1 MNTEQCLFCLL
12 WSAYVRNPPQ
22 EKKKQKVYKYAAS
35 LDLSIRS
42 GLSSRVER
50 MLMAEKFSAWEFTAG
65 LSTPTVMS
73 QEPCASL
80 LETLWSVNLLSILRS
95 VIWAFANNSG
105 FPRQRARA
113 KAQWYTLH
121 SSEGSLPRH
130 NLMANLA
137 IRANSLFPQMSPWL
151 GTWASMHMHTHSPLA
166 QYTFPGDRIYG
177 LIMACCL
184 TMVCLHV
191 SVGMVTCMLL
201 TCWLNP
207 KSKDCGPKLP
217 NHTFHTLAQ
226 PEKTSDIERWEN
238 VYWLVYLSW

>member
-1 MNTEQCLFCLL
+1 MLKKNNKKTEG
-12 WSAYVRNPPQ
+12 
-22 EKKKQKVYKYAAS
+22 EAS
-35 LDLSIRS
+35 HDLSIRS
-42 GLSSRVER
+42 GLSSRVDAYGGEILCLR
-50 MLMAEKFSAWEFTAG
+50 IYSRTLHTNSNVTGAMCIFTQN
-65 LSTPTVMS
+65 SMIS
-73 QEPCASL
+73 EHL
-80 LETLWSVNLLSILRS
+80 LALRS

-191 SVGMVTCMLL
+191 SVGMVTCMPL

-217 NHTFHTLAQ
+217 THTFHTLAQ
-226 PEKTSDIERWEN
+226 PEMTSDIERWEN